1 MNPMYI
7 DTEKEITSF
16 PYTLRKNTMNDM
28 LIRAVDIIAA
38 LFALLI
44 SSPVMIVVAILIKL
58 EDGAGPI
65 IFKQTRVGHGG
76 KLFDMYKFRSMYT
89 DAEMRLDELMA
100 QNEVEGN
107 MFKMKNDPRI
117 TKVGKIIR
125 KLSLDEFP
133 QFINVLKGDMSM
145 VGPRPPL
152 EREYENYSD
161 RDKKRLLVKPG
172 CTGLWQVSGRNE
184 LSFDQMINLDLEY
197 IEKRNIFFNLK
208 IMLLTFKEITVFGKG
223 M

>member
-1 MNPMYI
+1 MYI